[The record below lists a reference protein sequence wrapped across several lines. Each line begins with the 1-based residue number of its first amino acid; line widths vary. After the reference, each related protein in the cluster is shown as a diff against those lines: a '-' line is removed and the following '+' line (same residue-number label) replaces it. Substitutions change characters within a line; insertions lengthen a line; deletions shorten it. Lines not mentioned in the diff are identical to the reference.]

1 MGITMTENESSK
13 FKIGPDDNPD
23 SVFIDEFQGLKLDKL
38 NRRITL
44 ITILIP
50 CLIGA
55 IVFLVYRD
63 INTRVGQVS
72 YSGTARDQT
81 LSKDLASF
89 SNTQEDLS
97 KKLASLEK
105 TTTAMQKNLKEATTA
120 IKYIRA
126 ARRSDNKKI
135 SNAINTI
142 NKTLTTL
149 TPIPQELEKI
159 AADIKIIN
167 DKSTKELK
175 NYSQSIESI
184 KNNLLRIEA
193 DLISMAAAKIDQKTL
208 DTALKKQQEH
218 YQKLLRQTSNDI
230 DKRIVSLERKI
241 QGKKSAKAPLDQKT
255 QKTVTST
262 QKAAKPGPAPETVE
276 PKPTPEEKTAQNTTL
291 PQPGTFIEQDI
302 KQ

>member
-1 MGITMTENESSK
+1 MTENEFSK

-38 NRRITL
+38 SRRITL

-97 KKLASLEK
+97 KKLAYLEK
-105 TTTAMQKNLKEATTA
+105 TNTAMQKNLKEATTA
-120 IKYIRA
+120 IKHIRS

-159 AADIKIIN
+159 AAYIKIAN
-167 DKSTKELK
+167 DKSTKELEI
-175 NYSQSIESI
+175 YSQSLESI
-184 KNNLLRIEA
+184 KNNLIKIEA
-193 DLISMAAAKIDQKTL
+193 DLISIASAKIDRKTL
-208 DTALKKQQEH
+208 DTALKKQQEN

-241 QGKKSAKAPLDQKT
+241 QGKKSVKAPSDKKN
-255 QKTVTST
+255 QKTVTSS
-262 QKAAKPGPAPETVE
+262 QKTAKPGPAQATVE

-291 PQPGTFIEQDI
+291 PKPGTFIEQDI
-302 KQ
+302 KK

>member
-1 MGITMTENESSK
+1 MTENESSK

-38 NRRITL
+38 SRRITL

-72 YSGTARDQT
+72 YSGTARDQS

-89 SNTQEDLS
+89 SNTQKDLS

-105 TTTAMQKNLKEATTA
+105 TTTTIQKSLKEATTA
-120 IKYIRA
+120 IKYIRS
-126 ARRSDNKKI
+126 ARRSDNNKI

-149 TPIPQELEKI
+149 TPMPQELEKI
-159 AADIKIIN
+159 VADIKIVN
-167 DKSTKELK
+167 DKSTKELVSF
-175 NYSQSIESI
+175 SQSLESI
-184 KNNLLRIEA
+184 KNNLIKIEA
-193 DLISMAAAKIDQKTL
+193 DLFSMAAAKIDRKTL

-218 YQKLLRQTSNDI
+218 YHKLLRQTSNDI

-241 QGKKSAKAPLDQKT
+241 QGKKSVNAPSDRKT
-255 QKTVTST
+255 QKF
-262 QKAAKPGPAPETVE
+262 QKAAKPGPAPE
-276 PKPTPEEKTAQNTTL
+276 PEEKTAQNTTL
-291 PQPGTFIEQDI
+291 PKPGTFIEQDI